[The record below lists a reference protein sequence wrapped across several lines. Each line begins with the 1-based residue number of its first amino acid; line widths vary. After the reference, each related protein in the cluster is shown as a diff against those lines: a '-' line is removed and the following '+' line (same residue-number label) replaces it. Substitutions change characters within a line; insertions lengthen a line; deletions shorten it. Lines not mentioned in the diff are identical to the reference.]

1 MRDYNANRDLLFNV
15 WACVTVI
22 ALAAMT
28 LYCAFLFGEQH
39 QAKKMD
45 NLYPIS
51 TRVVELDYTTDTV
64 TVEQANGMLW
74 SFYGCDDW
82 ELGDNCN
89 LIMDDN
95 GTPEVYDDIIVDY
108 RYSM

>member
-1 MRDYNANRDLLFNV
+1 MKNLVLLF
-15 WACVTVI
+15 TVI
-22 ALAAMT
+22 ST
-28 LYCAFLFGEQH
+28 FIIGFISGCAYGNETNT
-39 QAKKMD
+39 D

-51 TRVVELDYTTDTV
+51 TKVVSLDYTTDKV
-64 TVEQANGMLW
+64 TVEQANGTMW
-74 SFYGCDDW
+74 TFQGCDDW
-82 ELGDNCN
+82 QLNDNCN

>member
-1 MRDYNANRDLLFNV
+1 MKKIILLFTAV
-15 WACVTVI
+15 SLLI
-22 ALAAMT
+22 IG
-28 LYCAFLFGEQH
+28 FLFGSAYGNH
-39 QAKKMD
+39 TYAD

-51 TRVVELDYTTDTV
+51 TKVVSLDYTTDKV
-64 TVEQANGMLW
+64 TVQQANGTLW
-74 SFYGCDDW
+74 IFYGCDDW
-82 ELGDNCN
+82 ELNDNCD